1 MEKQQILIV
10 DDEDIN
16 RLILDG
22 MFEDKDTYET
32 IEAANGR
39 EAISIIEKEQNMF
52 KIPKVLN

>member
-39 EAISIIEKEQNMF
+39 EAISIIEKEQNSCE
-52 KIPKVLN
+52 